1 MQSTIYNASAPSATR
16 PSRPANVE
24 VRAAPPSDSW
34 TSCASP
40 VGAEEEPRVEEEVVM
55 LAVLLPEAWWE
66 AEDATAAVPEVMEDI
81 MLESVMV
88 MLMESVELGI
98 MELSVMEEAVDD
110 AIEDELGLGAA
121 LFVDS
126 MTLEFVS

>member
-1 MQSTIYNASAPSATR
+1 
-16 PSRPANVE
+16 
-24 VRAAPPSDSW
+24 
-34 TSCASP
+34 
-40 VGAEEEPRVEEEVVM
+40 M

-66 AEDATAAVPEVMEDI
+66 AEDAMAAVPEVMEDI

-88 MLMESVELGI
+88 MLLMESVELGI

-110 AIEDELGLGAA
+110 AMEDELGLGAA

-126 MTLEFVS
+126 MTLELVS